1 MWTGSDL
8 IVMTAE
14 EESFDLEL
22 PYQIEATMPTGRV
35 RVVVR
40 ETRFQDQLR
49 SKGFGEHQ
57 GSRYVLNFCEALYL
71 VYTKRLSIRNN
82 ADENMDFEELI
93 KRMLKHDANIL
104 TRFLVY
110 RDLRGRGYV
119 VKDGFGFGI
128 DFRVYER
135 GEYQKKPSKYLVY
148 ALNEG
153 INLKIEELYDL
164 IDQTAKM
171 GKNSVLAVIERRG
184 EVIYYKASKF
194 LLKENKFRQKTELE
208 TSNIRTEINVE
219 S

>member
-8 IVMTAE
+8 FVMSADIE
-14 EESFDLEL
+14 GSDLDISYL
-22 PYQIEATMPTGRV
+22 IEAAMPAGETKIMV
-35 RVVVR
+35 N
-40 ETRFQDQLR
+40 ETRCQDQLR
-49 SKGFGEHQ
+49 SKGFGENQ
-57 GSRYVLNFCEALYL
+57 DSQFILSYCEALFLSFTNRL
-71 VYTKRLSIRNN
+71 VIKNN
-82 ADENMDFEELI
+82 EDDTIGFEQLI
-93 KRMLKHDANIL
+93 KKMLKHDPGIL

-110 RDLRGRGYV
+110 RDLRSRGYV

-153 INLKIEELYDL
+153 INMKIEELYDL
-164 IDQTAKM
+164 IDQTTRM

-194 LLKENKFRQKTELE
+194 LLKDNRFRKE
-208 TSNIRTEINVE
+208 REINSE
-219 S
+219 LPNRLE

>member
-8 IVMTAE
+8 FVMSADIE
-14 EESFDLEL
+14 GSDLDISYL
-22 PYQIEATMPTGRV
+22 IEATMPAGETKIMV
-35 RVVVR
+35 N
-40 ETRFQDQLR
+40 ETRCQDQLR
-49 SKGFGEHQ
+49 SKGFGENQ
-57 GSRYVLNFCEALYL
+57 NSEFILSYCEALFLSFTNRL
-71 VYTKRLSIRNN
+71 VIKNN
-82 ADENMDFEELI
+82 EDDTIGFEQLI
-93 KRMLKHDANIL
+93 KKMLKYNHGIL

-110 RDLRGRGYV
+110 RDLRSRGYV

-153 INLKIEELYDL
+153 INMKIEELYDL
-164 IDQTAKM
+164 IDQTARM

-194 LLKENKFRQKTELE
+194 LLKDNRFRKE
-208 TSNIRTEINVE
+208 REINSE
-219 S
+219 LPNRLE

>member
-8 IVMTAE
+8 FVMSADIE
-14 EESFDLEL
+14 GSDLDISYL
-22 PYQIEATMPTGRV
+22 IEAIIPAG
-35 RVVVR
+35 
-40 ETRFQDQLR
+40 ETKILVTETKFQDQLR
-49 SKGFGEHQ
+49 SKGFGESEDSQ
-57 GSRYVLNFCEALYL
+57 YTLSYCEALYL
-71 VYTKRLSIRNN
+71 AFTNRLVIKNKE
-82 ADENMDFEELI
+82 DIYIGFEQLV
-93 KRMLKHDANIL
+93 KKMLKHDPSVL

-110 RDLRGRGYV
+110 RDLRSRGYV

-153 INLKIEELYDL
+153 INLKIEDLYDL

-194 LLKENKFRQKTELE
+194 LLRDNKFRQE
-208 TSNIRTEINVE
+208 SEIDTVPTNA
-219 S
+219 

>member
-8 IVMTAE
+8 FVMSADIE
-14 EESFDLEL
+14 GSDLDISYL
-22 PYQIEATMPTGRV
+22 IEATMPAGETKIMV
-35 RVVVR
+35 N
-40 ETRFQDQLR
+40 ETRCQDQLR
-49 SKGFGEHQ
+49 SKGFGENQ
-57 GSRYVLNFCEALYL
+57 DSQFILSYCEALFLSFTNRL
-71 VYTKRLSIRNN
+71 VIKNN
-82 ADENMDFEELI
+82 EDDTIGFEQLI
-93 KRMLKHDANIL
+93 KKMLKHDPGIL

-110 RDLRGRGYV
+110 RDLRSRGYV

-153 INLKIEELYDL
+153 INMKIEELYDL
-164 IDQTAKM
+164 IDQTARM

-194 LLKENKFRQKTELE
+194 LLKDNRFRKE
-208 TSNIRTEINVE
+208 REINSE
-219 S
+219 LPNRLE

>member
-8 IVMTAE
+8 FVMSADIE
-14 EESFDLEL
+14 GSDLDISYL
-22 PYQIEATMPTGRV
+22 IEATMPAGETKIMV
-35 RVVVR
+35 N
-40 ETRFQDQLR
+40 ETRCQDQLR
-49 SKGFGEHQ
+49 SKGFGENQ
-57 GSRYVLNFCEALYL
+57 DSQFILSYCEALFLSFTNRL
-71 VYTKRLSIRNN
+71 VIKNN
-82 ADENMDFEELI
+82 EDDTIGFEQLI
-93 KRMLKHDANIL
+93 KKMLKHDPGIL

-110 RDLRGRGYV
+110 RDLRSRGYV

-153 INLKIEELYDL
+153 INMKIEELYDL
-164 IDQTAKM
+164 IDQTARM

-194 LLKENKFRQKTELE
+194 LLRDNRFRKESELSSE
-208 TSNIRTEINVE
+208 LSNRIE
-219 S
+219 

>member
-8 IVMTAE
+8 FVMSADIE
-14 EESFDLEL
+14 GSDLDISYL
-22 PYQIEATMPTGRV
+22 IEATMPAGETKIMV
-35 RVVVR
+35 N
-40 ETRFQDQLR
+40 ETRCQDQLR
-49 SKGFGEHQ
+49 SKGFGENQ
-57 GSRYVLNFCEALYL
+57 DSQFILSYCEALFLSFTNRL
-71 VYTKRLSIRNN
+71 VIKNN
-82 ADENMDFEELI
+82 EDDTIGFEQLI
-93 KRMLKHDANIL
+93 KKMLKHDPGIL

-110 RDLRGRGYV
+110 RDLRSRGYV

-153 INLKIEELYDL
+153 INMKIEELYDL
-164 IDQTAKM
+164 IDQTARM

-194 LLKENKFRQKTELE
+194 LLRDNRFRKESEISSEL
-208 TSNIRTEINVE
+208 SNRLE
-219 S
+219 